1 MKRLEKWRCVSMKE
15 LYHGLYDGPHATPK
29 PSDSGPVFLGI
40 KNITDDGHLDLGSI
54 RHISESDYAKWTRR
68 VEPQENDI
76 VFTYEATLNR
86 YAIIPKGFRG
96 CLGRRLALIRPNTEM
111 VDPKFLFL
119 YFFGHTWRDLIATKT
134 IIGSTVNRIPLLEFP
149 DFEITLP
156 PLPTQRKIASILS
169 AYDDLI
175 ENNTRRIAILEQ
187 MAQALYREWFV
198 HFRFPGHEN
207 VKLVDSPLGQIP
219 EGWEVEELQSLCKLV
234 MGQSP
239 KSEFYNEVG
248 DGLPFHQGVTN
259 FGDRYPTHKTFCTV
273 KNRLAHEN
281 DILFSVRAPVG
292 RINIANCEIVVGR
305 GVSAIR
311 RFDDAQIFLFHQLKE
326 LFSEEDIMGG
336 GTIFKSVTKHDLT
349 TLKLLS
355 PSPKMVELFEQ
366 QVQPAFALYENLTK
380 RNEVLRTTRDLLLP
394 KLISGK
400 LDVADLDIDMGELV
414 EHMDK
419 VATPTA
425 TPKLK
430 KQPRKKGTPYK
441 DDAAIICMLLDE
453 LEKQKRS
460 RKEFVVQKHVFALK
474 HHRNLKFNSEFKVMQ
489 AGPWSHDLRRKAIFA
504 GEKQGW
510 LWFKENTKTI
520 EKGNKFDEALAYAEK
535 NLSDQI
541 AEVRRMV
548 NELVAFT
555 NNQLECWMTVFKV
568 VIDLQAAETPITFST
583 IQHGIDNW
591 KGKRKKRHFSVENVN
606 KVITEMVRSDWI
618 VLDK

>member
-1 MKRLEKWRCVSMKE
+1 MRWETKKLDDVADFCLGKMLDKRKNKGVLRPYLANVNVRWGEFVFNDLREMKFEEHEHDK
-15 LYHGLYDGPHATPK
+15 YGLRFG
-29 PSDSGPVFLGI
+29 
-40 KNITDDGHLDLGSI
+40 
-54 RHISESDYAKWTRR
+54 
-68 VEPQENDI
+68 DI
-76 VFTYEATLNR
+76 VMCEGGEPGR
-86 YAIIPKGFRG
+86 CAIWKDHRPGIMIQK
-96 CLGRRLALIRPNTEM
+96 ALHRIRPHKTIDNH
-111 VDPKFLFL
+111 FL
-119 YFFGHTWRDLIATKT
+119 YYTFLHYGNVGLFSPLFT
-134 IIGSTVNRIPLLEFP
+134 GSTIKHLPREKLAKVEVP
-149 DFEITLP
+149 LP

-207 VKLVDSPLGQIP
+207 VKLVDSPLGKIP
-219 EGWEVEELQSLCKLV
+219 EGWEVTTLGQVASINSQSIKK
-234 MGQSP
+234 GNEPEQIHYIDI
-239 KSEFYNEVG
+239 KSVS
-248 DGLPFHQGVTN
+248 T
-259 FGDRYPTHKTFCTV
+259 
-273 KNRLAHEN
+273 
-281 DILFSVRAPVG
+281 G
-292 RINIANCEIVVGR
+292 RINDTR
-305 GVSAIR
+305 S
-311 RFDDAQIFLFHQLKE
+311 LP
-326 LFSEEDIMGG
+326 FSEAPGRARRVVRHGD
-336 GTIFKSVTKHDLT
+336 TIWSTVRPNLKSYSIILDPPDDSIASTGFAVLT
-349 TLKLLS
+349 PNTIPFSFLYFATTTEEFATYLVNHASGSAYPAVNAKDFENAEFIVPPKPLAEQFHKLAG
-355 PSPKMVELFEQ
+355 KMLVL
-366 QVQPAFALYENLTK
+366 AHRLLRKNEN
-380 RNEVLRTTRDLLLP
+380 LRTTRDLLLP

-419 VATPTA
+419 VATPSA

-460 RKEFVVQKHVFALK
+460 RKEFVVQKHLFALK

-541 AEVRRMV
+541 VKVRRMV

-606 KVITEMVRSDWI
+606 KVITEMGRSDWI